1 MKRCPKCNKELD
13 PLEACS
19 CLPLTVKSFSQKP
32 RTAPNLPCSII
43 DRFDLPKK
51 NNLIQVECL
60 YCHALFLEGGD
71 YPCLVNMN
79 ESEKQQK
86 LEPATRYDAGK
97 IPYHLFPLDAFEEI
111 CKVMQFGAKKYAE
124 RNWEQ
129 GMSWSRVARSMFSH
143 FIAMCRGEQ
152 NDEES
157 NLPHAAH
164 MAWNAIVLLAY
175 TLRPKLHSL
184 NDLSHLYSGTKE

>member
-1 MKRCPKCNKELD
+1 MRINI
-13 PLEACS
+13 
-19 CLPLTVKSFSQKP
+19 KS
-32 RTAPNLPCSII
+32 
-43 DRFDLPKK
+43 D
-51 NNLIQVECL
+51 
-60 YCHALFLEGGD
+60 
-71 YPCLVNMN
+71 N
-79 ESEKQQK
+79 ESGFMAVNAENQAYLGWDRNLNRLVIFLRQDFPGADIFNLVTNTWIDYNSNNKQQK

-97 IPYHLFPLDAFEEI
+97 IPYHLFPLDAYEEI

-129 GMSWSRVARSMFSH
+129 GMSWSRVARSMLSH
-143 FIAMCRGEQ
+143 FISMCRGEQ

-175 TLRPKLHSL
+175 TLRPKLRNL
-184 NDLSHLYSGTKE
+184 NDLSNLYSGTKE